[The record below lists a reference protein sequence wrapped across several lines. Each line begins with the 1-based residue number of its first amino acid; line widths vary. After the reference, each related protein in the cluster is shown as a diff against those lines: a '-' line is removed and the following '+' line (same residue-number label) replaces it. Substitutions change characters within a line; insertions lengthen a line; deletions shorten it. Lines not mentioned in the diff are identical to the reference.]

1 MHKLWSAEYL
11 TIDEGLCVQI
21 MHIGSFDNEPATVAL
36 MDAYLEQNGYVNDI
50 NKDRLHHEIYMSD
63 ARKAAP
69 ERWKTVIRHG
79 NATAIFVILSKK
91 ERRCFA
97 MNMADRIQHL
107 RKSKGISQEEL
118 ADKVGV
124 SRQAVSKW
132 ESEQST
138 PDIEKVILLSNFF
151 DVTTDYLL
159 KGIEPITE
167 NGTERS
173 DARIFSLVGSVF
185 NFIGLVVAIMIWD
198 KEQTSSSVAVGLI
211 LMAVGIMVFVIGQFI
226 GDNKEK
232 ASFLFW
238 IVNVWILI
246 LMPISCIFN
255 FLQGI
260 KFGYWWTFTPIPQ
273 LGNSIVSYVLCW
285 GFYLMF
291 CIVVDFLLIKHSK
304 R

>member
-1 MHKLWSAEYL
+1 
-11 TIDEGLCVQI
+11 
-21 MHIGSFDNEPATVAL
+21 
-36 MDAYLEQNGYVNDI
+36 
-50 NKDRLHHEIYMSD
+50 
-63 ARKAAP
+63 
-69 ERWKTVIRHG
+69 
-79 NATAIFVILSKK
+79 
-91 ERRCFA
+91 

-167 NGTERS
+167 NDTERS
-173 DARIFSLVGSVF
+173 DARIFSLIGSVF
-185 NFIGLVVAIMIWD
+185 NFIGLVVAIMIWN

-226 GDNKEK
+226 GITKK
-232 ASFLFW
+232 RLHFCFGL
-238 IVNVWILI
+238 
-246 LMPISCIFN
+246 LMY
-255 FLQGI
+255 
-260 KFGYWWTFTPIPQ
+260 GY
-273 LGNSIVSYVLCW
+273 LS
-285 GFYLMF
+285 
-291 CIVVDFLLIKHSK
+291 
-304 R
+304 

>member
-1 MHKLWSAEYL
+1 
-11 TIDEGLCVQI
+11 
-21 MHIGSFDNEPATVAL
+21 
-36 MDAYLEQNGYVNDI
+36 
-50 NKDRLHHEIYMSD
+50 
-63 ARKAAP
+63 
-69 ERWKTVIRHG
+69 
-79 NATAIFVILSKK
+79 
-91 ERRCFA
+91 

-167 NGTERS
+167 NDTERS
-173 DARIFSLVGSVF
+173 DARIFSLIGSVF
-185 NFIGLVVAIMIWD
+185 IFIGLVVAIMIWN

-238 IVNVWILI
+238 IVL
-246 LMPISCIFN
+246 
-255 FLQGI
+255 
-260 KFGYWWTFTPIPQ
+260 
-273 LGNSIVSYVLCW
+273 
-285 GFYLMF
+285 
-291 CIVVDFLLIKHSK
+291 
-304 R
+304 